1 MAPSKEL
8 KIYKG
13 YEWIVVDERILGG
26 NPCVKGTR
34 LSVELILTC
43 LADGMTPEQINEDY
57 GNFPTGSVP
66 DVLRFAALL
75 TKNFKN
81 DIAA

>member
-1 MAPSKEL
+1 MPPEKEL
-8 KIYKG
+8 KKYPG
-13 YEWIVVDERILGG
+13 YQWIVVDERMLGG

-57 GNFPTGSVP
+57 GNFPKESMP
-66 DVLRFAALL
+66 EILRFAAEL

-81 DIAA
+81 EAAA